1 MPQPAINATLSPSE
15 WHLIEA
21 IRALPEST
29 LRNRTHE
36 VLGQLLF
43 FVQNPRCQGMGAEGF
58 PCGAPLSACDECQLI
73 WDLLD
78 GISRRLNNS
87 EVGI

>member
-1 MPQPAINATLSPSE
+1 MSELPIDVTLSLPE

-36 VLGQLLF
+36 VLGEMLF
-43 FVQNPRCQGMGAEGF
+43 FVQNPRCQGIGAEGF
-58 PCGAPLSACDECQLI
+58 PCGDPATTCNECHQV
-73 WDLLD
+73 WDLLEQV
-78 GISRRLNNS
+78 SARMNK
-87 EVGI
+87 V